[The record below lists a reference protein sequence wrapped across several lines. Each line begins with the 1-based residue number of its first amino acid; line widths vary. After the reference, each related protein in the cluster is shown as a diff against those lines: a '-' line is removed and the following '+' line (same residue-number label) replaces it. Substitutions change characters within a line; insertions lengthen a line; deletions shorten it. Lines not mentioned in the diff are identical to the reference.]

1 MRRYKLA
8 NLLLQPDDFLE
19 NDTDLLYRPVAGA
32 RAYSV
37 NNALYFS
44 GEVDF
49 CTYFNAASVAKWR
62 RYANVVSVRLHIEL
76 AGAPCRIKTKGLVA
90 VDDGGPLRTVAEGG
104 ALYDASLDY
113 KVHEIDMPMGDAT
126 VSGFTLSTA
135 GRARVRN
142 AYYYTL
148 VEESQIREVR
158 LALCTTTFK
167 KEEFIVPNIKRI
179 RAGILESE
187 EPVAQG
193 FHMFVVDNGRTLD
206 AEELNGGGVT
216 VIPNVNA
223 GGAGGFARGMM
234 AAREYE
240 TPFTHVVLMDDDVRM
255 SVESL
260 KRLHALLSLACA
272 EYSRAFVN
280 GAMLQ
285 LEQPSLLFEDVSYV
299 RNLGGFAKV

>member
-104 ALYDASLDY
+104 ALSDASLDY
-113 KVHEIDMPMGDAT
+113 KVH
-126 VSGFTLSTA
+126 
-135 GRARVRN
+135 
-142 AYYYTL
+142 
-148 VEESQIREVR
+148 
-158 LALCTTTFK
+158 
-167 KEEFIVPNIKRI
+167 
-179 RAGILESE
+179 
-187 EPVAQG
+187 
-193 FHMFVVDNGRTLD
+193 
-206 AEELNGGGVT
+206 
-216 VIPNVNA
+216 
-223 GGAGGFARGMM
+223 
-234 AAREYE
+234 
-240 TPFTHVVLMDDDVRM
+240 
-255 SVESL
+255 
-260 KRLHALLSLACA
+260 
-272 EYSRAFVN
+272 
-280 GAMLQ
+280 
-285 LEQPSLLFEDVSYV
+285 
-299 RNLGGFAKV
+299 